1 MNNDMEKIN
10 AEMLAA
16 VKTIKQAILES
27 QYRAAKAVN
36 REQLALYYSIGK
48 FVSENSREGTWGTG
62 AIETISQTLQKELPG
77 LRGFSASN
85 IKNMRQFYE
94 QWSILTNRQP
104 MAVEMQKADDN
115 DGTTIGYNSTAM
127 ADELD
132 LQYFFA

>member
-1 MNNDMEKIN
+1 MDAFEFTVAHN
-10 AEMLAA
+10 LG
-16 VKTIKQAILES
+16 
-27 QYRAAKAVN
+27 
-36 REQLALYYSIGK
+36 IGK

-104 MAVEMQKADDN
+104 MAVEMQTSENKEIIN
-115 DGTTIGYNSTAM
+115 TTQLLSSRG
-127 ADELD
+127 
-132 LQYFFA
+132 QVP